1 MKTFFLKLLTILS
14 LAFFA
19 PGCVAV
25 VPTVVAVKVHK
36 HRKAKREK
44 TRQDYEKYRQ
54 EAEKEN
60 VDRQKAGLPP
70 EPVLTEKE
78 WRAKQ
83 DQEEDL
89 PVADTPAASPQE

>member
-1 MKTFFLKLLTILS
+1 MKSFFIKLAAIFS

-25 VPTVVAVKVHK
+25 VPAVVAVKVHK
-36 HRKAKREK
+36 HRKAKREEARK
-44 TRQDYEKYRQ
+44 EYETYRQ

-60 VDRQKAGLPP
+60 AARKQAGLPP

-83 DQEEDL
+83 DQEEK
-89 PVADTPAASPQE
+89 APAADSSSALPEE